1 MRKIYLEYN
10 LSQRAT
16 TATLGIGTT
25 TCMWLEVFD
34 NKSRSKKTIS
44 ATMALTSYGAKMLMT
59 KIRIRKK
66 EKKWMDCVCQNTS
79 DHTNG
84 VPIPRTVT

>member
-10 LSQRAT
+10 MSQRAT

-25 TCMWLEVFD
+25 MCMWLEVFGH
-34 NKSRSKKTIS
+34 KSRFKKTMS
-44 ATMALTSYGAKMLMT
+44 ATMALTSYGANLLMT

-66 EKKWMDCVCQNTS
+66 EKGAWIVRVRLPLTTLTVCQYHGS
-79 DHTNG
+79 
-84 VPIPRTVT
+84 